1 MAPAG
6 SRVQDE
12 ALGFRVGLWPGTP
25 ALPCSP
31 RGSRL
36 LQDAPH
42 LHPCKLAFSSGLSC
56 FSFLSPYRA
65 LLVSPS
71 PNLPFLVSRFRD
83 PTSLLACLHCGLNH
97 SQSGPKAPRVLCPP
111 PHPVFSLIPALPSS
125 SHPHPFIGALCPPLF
140 PSEPA
145 REPAQPCLIYTSG
158 PVC

>member
-1 MAPAG
+1 MLVLAPAG

-12 ALGFRVGLWPGTP
+12 ALGFWVGLWLVTP
-25 ALPCSP
+25 ALLCSP

-83 PTSLLACLHCGLNH
+83 PTSLLAVSTVALTIA
-97 SQSGPKAPRVLCPP
+97 KVDPRL
-111 PHPVFSLIPALPSS
+111 
-125 SHPHPFIGALCPPLF
+125 
-140 PSEPA
+140 
-145 REPAQPCLIYTSG
+145 
-158 PVC
+158 PVCCVHPPVPCFP

>member
-1 MAPAG
+1 MLVLAPAG

-12 ALGFRVGLWPGTP
+12 ALGFWVGLWPVTP
-25 ALPCSP
+25 ALLCSP

-83 PTSLLACLHCGLNH
+83 PTSLLVSPSPNLPFLVSRFRDPTSLLAVSTVALTIAKVDPRLPACCVH
-97 SQSGPKAPRVLCPP
+97 PP
-111 PHPVFSLIPALPSS
+111 VP
-125 SHPHPFIGALCPPLF
+125 CF
-140 PSEPA
+140 P
-145 REPAQPCLIYTSG
+145 
-158 PVC
+158 